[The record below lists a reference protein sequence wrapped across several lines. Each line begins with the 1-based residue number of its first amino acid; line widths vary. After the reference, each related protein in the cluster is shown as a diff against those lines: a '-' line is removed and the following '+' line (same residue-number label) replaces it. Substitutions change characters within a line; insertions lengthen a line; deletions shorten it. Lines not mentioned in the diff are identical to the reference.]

1 LTRDI
6 ENAND
11 VDAWIGLGELSFV
24 LRDQARL
31 RTAANRVVALAPDR
45 PDGHVL
51 RALQMRRAGDLAG
64 ATQSL
69 RAALKIREDAQTL
82 MLLGMVQRDLNQM
95 DASRQTFA
103 AAARLDPSNQV
114 AADLAASTSG
124 TVITGFPTGE

>member
-1 LTRDI
+1 
-6 ENAND
+6 
-11 VDAWIGLGELSFV
+11 
-24 LRDQARL
+24 
-31 RTAANRVVALAPDR
+31 VALAPDR

-51 RALQMRRAGDLAG
+51 RALHMRRAGDLAG